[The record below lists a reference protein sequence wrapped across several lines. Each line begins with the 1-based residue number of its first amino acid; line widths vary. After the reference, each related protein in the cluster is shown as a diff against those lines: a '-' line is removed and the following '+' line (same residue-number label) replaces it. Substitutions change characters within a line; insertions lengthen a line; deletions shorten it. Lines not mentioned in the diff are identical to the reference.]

1 MKSTFQFQ
9 SWRRTV
15 LGKHGF
21 GILELLIV
29 IAVIS
34 TVAAIGIVQLGDTTK
49 SVKSEKLRHDVAAL
63 NNAVRTY
70 AMSGGDLTPALTG
83 PEVITKLK
91 STALSSQRSK
101 IAGLR
106 GSMVDARLLGVSAM
120 GDGPAR
126 AVWNDSKKSFFLQN
140 TGDGFSEFLLMET
153 PTSAPVQEQRKM
165 LLAMD
170 STDKWV
176 WNFSE
181 NNSSKSGPRS
191 QTGSYVDAVTAP
203 NSAVNITVLP
213 APDFSR
219 VGGVYNFTDYNPILN
234 VSVIDKSNPNTSDL
248 YFAVGNGPWQR
259 WTGTAVTI
267 EPDVK
272 TEVRAYSASLDPDRY
287 EQSAVASAIFETKP
301 RLQALLKF
309 ANLLGSYTYADVGGP
324 FVSGL
329 IPPPAPKSN
338 PTMVLANAA
347 EIPLTQQTSS
357 HFQVRWTYD
366 GADPASTTASIT
378 GSFAN
383 GFPGQQVSINYGL
396 WGDRASLPLQA
407 MSKALRLDDFKDS
420 PVLAPVIA
428 ALRTTLP
435 PPLITET
442 APLNGVRQFSIEPAT
457 ANGMIP
463 PGTRI
468 YFTMDGTSP
477 GVLRNAGGLDNASS
491 GQLYTG
497 PISLPT
503 SSNTDVILTARLYPP
518 VALPQWFAASDIE
531 FQDIP
536 VGLDG
541 GHIDVD
547 TSSQL
552 YPFRAGTTDG
562 HVHAY
567 DKKFNATGASFFNY
581 ASSTLRNIQTV
592 VPAGTKFKII
602 VSNSSLSPG
611 GRLVINK
618 IYDPS
623 SPKTWESVKPYS
635 NEQLANLPIYSFEG
649 LPGTT
654 RLRELGLYFDIN
666 AIGTGGI
673 IPTSTGQVR
682 SNTPG
687 LYGEWRNGALTVQVV
702 KVNPDGSDAFTTN
715 RAYSNGGNQGTA
727 TSGLLWE
734 CTMFN
739 HSKAGAYAR

>member
-234 VSVIDKSNPNTSDL
+234 VSVIDK
-248 YFAVGNGPWQR
+248 R
-259 WTGTAVTI
+259 
-267 EPDVK
+267 
-272 TEVRAYSASLDPDRY
+272 
-287 EQSAVASAIFETKP
+287 
-301 RLQALLKF
+301 
-309 ANLLGSYTYADVGGP
+309 
-324 FVSGL
+324 
-329 IPPPAPKSN
+329 
-338 PTMVLANAA
+338 
-347 EIPLTQQTSS
+347 
-357 HFQVRWTYD
+357 
-366 GADPASTTASIT
+366 
-378 GSFAN
+378 
-383 GFPGQQVSINYGL
+383 
-396 WGDRASLPLQA
+396 
-407 MSKALRLDDFKDS
+407 
-420 PVLAPVIA
+420 
-428 ALRTTLP
+428 
-435 PPLITET
+435 
-442 APLNGVRQFSIEPAT
+442 
-457 ANGMIP
+457 
-463 PGTRI
+463 
-468 YFTMDGTSP
+468 
-477 GVLRNAGGLDNASS
+477 
-491 GQLYTG
+491 
-497 PISLPT
+497 
-503 SSNTDVILTARLYPP
+503 
-518 VALPQWFAASDIE
+518 
-531 FQDIP
+531 
-536 VGLDG
+536 
-541 GHIDVD
+541 
-547 TSSQL
+547 
-552 YPFRAGTTDG
+552 
-562 HVHAY
+562 
-567 DKKFNATGASFFNY
+567 
-581 ASSTLRNIQTV
+581 
-592 VPAGTKFKII
+592 
-602 VSNSSLSPG
+602 
-611 GRLVINK
+611 
-618 IYDPS
+618 
-623 SPKTWESVKPYS
+623 
-635 NEQLANLPIYSFEG
+635 
-649 LPGTT
+649 
-654 RLRELGLYFDIN
+654 
-666 AIGTGGI
+666 
-673 IPTSTGQVR
+673 
-682 SNTPG
+682 
-687 LYGEWRNGALTVQVV
+687 
-702 KVNPDGSDAFTTN
+702 
-715 RAYSNGGNQGTA
+715 
-727 TSGLLWE
+727 
-734 CTMFN
+734 
-739 HSKAGAYAR
+739 